1 MAQFSLGLRY
11 DNGDGVAPDAV
22 EAMAWYRRAAE
33 QGHVVA
39 QFSLGGMYDNGDG
52 VAQDPAEAVVWFRRA
67 AEQGHASAQ
76 AALGVIYADGRGVAQ
91 DLGEAVRWFR
101 RAVGQG
107 QFTQAPYDFKI
118 MFGDGHGVGP
128 DDVTSLMWLDLAAA
142 RSTGEVRDLVIHSRD
157 TVAERMTQN
166 EIADAQRRAREWDAA
181 HPREPSPSALN
192 HGA

>member
-1 MAQFSLGLRY
+1 
-11 DNGDGVAPDAV
+11 V
-22 EAMAWYRRAAE
+22 WYRRAAA

-39 QFSLGGMYDNGDG
+39 QFTLGGRYADGRG
-52 VAQDPAEAVVWFRRA
+52 VAQDPVEAVVWFRRA
-67 AEQGHASAQ
+67 AEQGYASAQ
-76 AALGVIYADGRGVAQ
+76 VALGVIYADGRGVAP
-91 DLGEAVRWFR
+91 DAAEAVRWYR
-101 RAVGQG
+101 RAAAQSHIAR
-107 QFTQAPYDFKI
+107 APYDFRGEI
-118 MFGDGHGVGP
+118 RNSLNDLVHGGVSGGSILFGVGQGLGP
-128 DDVTSLMWLDLAAA
+128 DDVTSHMWLDLAAA